1 MTGSHSAVAT
11 STGLTKILNKVMKSG
26 PGVLMSDQIDSLVLS
41 EVSSSQV
48 VVFVTGLEV
57 GDLWSWVHR
66 YNYLFR
72 GDHWSS
78 ETIVGQISWILGDR
92 VGR

>member
-26 PGVLMSDQIDSLVLS
+26 PSVLMSDQIDSLVLS

-48 VVFVTGLEV
+48 VVFVTEDLKLEIFGV
-57 GDLWSWVHR
+57 GYIDTIIFSE
-66 YNYLFR
+66 
-72 GDHWSS
+72 
-78 ETIVGQISWILGDR
+78 ETIGVQRPLWVRFLGF
-92 VGR
+92 